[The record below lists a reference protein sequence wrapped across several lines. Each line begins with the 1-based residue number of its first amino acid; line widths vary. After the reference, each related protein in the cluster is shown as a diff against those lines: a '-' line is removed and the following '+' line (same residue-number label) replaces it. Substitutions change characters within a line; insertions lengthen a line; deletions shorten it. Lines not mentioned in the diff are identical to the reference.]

1 MKTANTLSE
10 KGIFKEKI
18 HAALYTNAEI
28 RELLLGDTSGMST
41 KEIQDAFRNHVKSH
55 LFIDDTIKETESFIY
70 YDVVFP
76 SLDTNTKTCKV
87 ILYAISHRDIL
98 DNYVKDGYHG
108 NRADILAEMI
118 VDTLIVDEVVS
129 NKFGIGR
136 LTLDSVDLYNSTR
149 FYGTAMIMSV
159 PNFR

>member
-18 HAALYTNAEI
+18 HSALYTNENI

-41 KEIQDAFRNHVKSH
+41 KEIQDAFRDHVKSH
-55 LFIDDTIKETESFIY
+55 LFIDDTIKETESFIF

-76 SLDTNTKTCKV
+76 SLETNTKVCKV

-118 VDTLIVDEVVS
+118 VDTLVVDDTVS

-136 LTLDSVDLYNSTR
+136 LTLDSIDLYNSTR
-149 FYGTAMIMSV
+149 FYGTAIIMTV
-159 PNFR
+159 PSFR